1 MVFRMSK
8 RTKKTESVELLAG
21 GSSKKLKLTA
31 KDPFEGR
38 FGEMSV
44 DIPDTCIAEV
54 CGKLF
59 GDERSTPR
67 FEIKS
72 YKSELVGVAKT
83 VCGET
88 RFIEESKVCL
98 LLTYEKDKKDDMVT
112 LLTECF
118 PHCCYSFR

>member
-1 MVFRMSK
+1 MSK
-8 RTKKTESVELLAG
+8 RTKRTETIEVLAG
-21 GSSKKLKLTA
+21 GSTKKLKLTA
-31 KDPFEGR
+31 RDPFAGR
-38 FGEMSV
+38 FGEV
-44 DIPDTCIAEV
+44 NVEIPDMCIAEV
-54 CGKLF
+54 CNKLF
-59 GDERSTPR
+59 DPELEKPK

-88 RFIEESKVCL
+88 QFIEESRVIL
-98 LLTYEKDKKDDMVT
+98 LLIYEKEKKEALIK